1 MEIGRIQWRIKCPKC
16 SEEFWTY
23 DPEKKVPRH
32 EAKGTTTL
40 CGGSEEVGTVIDRR
54 IQPKIK

>member
-1 MEIGRIQWRIKCPKC
+1 MEIGRIQWLIKCRRC

-32 EAKGTTTL
+32 EAKGSTTL
-40 CGGSEEVGTVIDRR
+40 CAGSEQVGTAIGCKID
-54 IQPKIK
+54 PKIK